1 MESMPPATIES
12 LHPVNEGA
20 VHFAD
25 GTRIGFRRLG
35 SGLALLFVL
44 GSISK
49 HTDWMRVARL
59 LAPHYTGYARAS

>member
-12 LHPVNEGA
+12 LHPVIEGA
-20 VHFAD
+20 VHSAD

-35 SGLALLFVL
+35 IRPALLSVL
-44 GSISK
+44 ASMST

-59 LAPHYTGYARAS
+59 LALHYAGYARAS